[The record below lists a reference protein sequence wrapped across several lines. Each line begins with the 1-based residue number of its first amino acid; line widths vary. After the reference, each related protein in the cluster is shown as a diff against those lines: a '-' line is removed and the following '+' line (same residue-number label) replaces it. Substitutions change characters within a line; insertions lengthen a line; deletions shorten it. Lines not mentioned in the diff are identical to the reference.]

1 MKKILII
8 ISALLSVTL
17 PLAAAD
23 LDPLHPA
30 HRYFEIGFDVQAMG
44 TNNYFNAKSL
54 FVKDL
59 VIDLNKIATE
69 MPSNGLLMNALVRG
83 PESYWN
89 LNLKNGFHL
98 GMAYGIEG
106 NITGNIGKN
115 LFELIG
121 YGNVDNTTINV
132 DGYANADLFAY
143 YTVSGGFK
151 LGTMRITVKPS
162 VFAPMIHAQ
171 TDSLNATVSN
181 PSDGSVRVTANAVGT
196 VYSATDLSSYE
207 NGFSQAA
214 QDEITRNMFS
224 GAGFDLAGAVEMP
237 VLSFLQVGAYARIPI
252 VPGSLK
258 YSASGTATMTYSAAS
273 LSDIVNGA
281 GESSTSLS
289 DIQYN
294 TANYYISRPLRLG
307 GESAFRPF
315 GNWFTVSTL
324 LGIGVRYPYTADYK
338 MYPEYSLGASVD
350 LFKIIGVSL
359 STSYLSEI
367 FIHKVNVML
376 NCRVL
381 ELNVAALLAGSG
393 GATTAKDFG
402 TELSNSFKGTG
413 AGAEISISIGF

>member
-1 MKKILII
+1 MKKILILI
-8 ISALLSVTL
+8 TALLSITL

-23 LDPLHPA
+23 LDPLHPT
-30 HRYFEIGFDVQAMG
+30 HRYFELGFDAQAMA
-44 TNNYFNAKSL
+44 TNNYFDAKSL
-54 FVKDL
+54 LVKDL
-59 VIDLNKIATE
+59 VIDLKKIADE
-69 MPSNGLLMNALVRG
+69 MPSNGLLVNAFVSG
-83 PESYWN
+83 PETYWN

-98 GMAYGIEG
+98 GMASGIEG
-106 NITGNIGKN
+106 NVSGNIGKN

-121 YGNVDNTTINV
+121 YGNVDDTSIDV
-132 DGYANADLFAY
+132 DGYANADIFAY

-151 LGTMRITVKPS
+151 LGSMRITVKPS
-162 VFAPMIHAQ
+162 LFIPIIHAQ
-171 TDSLNATVSN
+171 TDSLNASLSN
-181 PSDGSVRVTANAVGT
+181 PSDGSVKVTANAVGT
-196 VYSATDLSSYE
+196 VYSVTDLSSYE

-237 VLSFLQVGAYARIPI
+237 ILSFLQVGAYARIPI

-273 LSDIVNGA
+273 LSDIVSGA
-281 GESSTSLS
+281 GESSTSIS
-289 DIQYN
+289 DIQYG
-294 TANYYISRPLRLG
+294 TGNYYISRPLRLG

-315 GNWFTVSTL
+315 GNWFTLSTL
-324 LGIGVRYPYTADYK
+324 LGIGVQYPYTADYK
-338 MYPEYSLGASVD
+338 LYPEYSMGVSVD

-359 STSYLSEI
+359 STSYLSQI

-393 GATTAKDFG
+393 GATNAKDFG
-402 TELSNSFKGTG
+402 TEFTNSFNGTG
-413 AGAEISISIGF
+413 AGAEISVCIGF